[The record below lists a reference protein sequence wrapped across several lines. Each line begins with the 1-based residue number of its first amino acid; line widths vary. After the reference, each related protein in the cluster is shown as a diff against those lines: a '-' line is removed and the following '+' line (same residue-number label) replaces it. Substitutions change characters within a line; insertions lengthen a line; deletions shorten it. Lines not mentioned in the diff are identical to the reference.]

1 MTSIR
6 VTSMGPSALL
16 GAAMIPVPSPWAG
29 AWQARGFIHGCPREV
44 IPAPRQGGLPQDQ
57 TALATGGHDS
67 RTSDAPPVWATS
79 IYFLYGRQAMTPHV
93 SITSD
98 NQMPVPA
105 EDPRGIPITAE
116 NSGGVAQ
123 SPSTAGAIIRNR
135 IAGRFQVRQPNNA
148 TIQFPDIARRAGRR
162 R

>member
-16 GAAMIPVPSPWAG
+16 GAAMIPVPAPWAG
-29 AWQARGFIHGCPREV
+29 AWQARGLIHGCPRRI

-57 TALATGGHDS
+57 TALAIGGHDS

-116 NSGGVAQ
+116 NSGGVGQ
-123 SPSTAGAIIRNR
+123 SPSVAGAITRAR
-135 IAGRFQVRQPNNA
+135 IAGQGQVRNPRAVQR
-148 TIQFPDIARRAGRR
+148 FPDIMSRIGRR